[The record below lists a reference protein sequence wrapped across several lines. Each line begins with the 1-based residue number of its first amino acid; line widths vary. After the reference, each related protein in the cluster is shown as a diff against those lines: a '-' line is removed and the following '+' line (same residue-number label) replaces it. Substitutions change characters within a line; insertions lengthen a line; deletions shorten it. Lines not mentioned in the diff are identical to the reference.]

1 MKIPH
6 TLFLLA
12 ADQDYR
18 LLSNKNGGPDL
29 VEITHRVAD
38 DFADVHYTYS
48 SSAGGRQSAP
58 SGNQFGTDSGD
69 TEHEQE
75 RGRFAKHVVAAL
87 AEEWAKGSYDR
98 IVVSAGPKMLGVL
111 RDAMPK
117 SLTPHIASEMHKDLI
132 KTATHDLPSH
142 FKDVMGV

>member
-18 LLSNKNGGPDL
+18 LLSNKNGGSDL
-29 VEITHRVAD
+29 AEIAHRKAD

-48 SSAGGRQSAP
+48 SSDGGRQVTTA
-58 SGNQFGTDSGD
+58 GIKFGSESHTNAD
-69 TEHEQE
+69 EME
-75 RGRFAKHVVAAL
+75 RGRFAAHVVAGL

-98 IVVSAGPKMLGVL
+98 IVLSAGPKMLGVL

-117 SLTPHIASEMHKDLI
+117 SLASHIAAEMHKDLI
-132 KTATHDLPSH
+132 RTATHDLPSH
-142 FKDVMGV
+142 LKEVMGV